1 MRKIGFLLLSILLSV
16 SLVGCGKKSLTS
28 DDSSNESQKQD
39 ESKELLP
46 YTYNVP
52 LRNIYVDVP
61 NYQEIE
67 EGYTRVFIVHGKKY
81 VTFTSVLNA
90 QATDA
95 KDAYNK
101 TFQLFKLNMQN
112 YEGGP
117 NSFNIITN
125 QTMTINGIDVYYFE
139 GMIHYGEKNPYDAYG
154 IGYSFIMDGI
164 PCAIIGSVTDKD
176 QPEELKEEIKAVVN
190 AMMLSVRSEM

>member
-16 SLVGCGKKSLTS
+16 SLVGCGQKSLTS

-67 EGYTRVFIVHGKKY
+67 EGYTRVFIVHEKKY

-101 TFQLFKLNMQN
+101 SFDTFRICMQN

-117 NSFNIITN
+117 NSFNIVTD

-139 GMIHYGEKNPYDAYG
+139 GTINYGEENLYDGYG
-154 IGYSFIMDGI
+154 VGYSFIMDGI
-164 PCAIIGSVTDKD
+164 PCAIIGSVIDKD

>member
-1 MRKIGFLLLSILLSV
+1 MRKIGFLLLSILLSA
-16 SLVGCGKKSLTS
+16 SLVGCGQKSLTS

-46 YTYNVP
+46 YTYRIP
-52 LRNIYVDVP
+52 MEDIYIDVP
-61 NYQEIE
+61 NYQEIAQ
-67 EGYTRVFIVHGKKY
+67 GYTQVFIVHDSKY
-81 VTFTSVLNA
+81 VTVTSA
-90 QATDA
+90 FDTQATDA

-101 TFQLFKLNMQN
+101 SFDTFRICMQN
-112 YEGGP
+112 YESGP
-117 NSFNIITN
+117 KSFNIVTD

-139 GMIHYGEKNPYDAYG
+139 GTIRYGEENPYDTYG

>member
-16 SLVGCGKKSLTS
+16 SLVGCGQKSLTS

-46 YTYNVP
+46 YTYRIP
-52 LRNIYVDVP
+52 MEDIYIDVP
-61 NYQEIE
+61 NYQEIAQ
-67 EGYTRVFIVHGKKY
+67 GYTQVFIVHDSKY
-81 VTFTSVLNA
+81 VTVTSA
-90 QATDA
+90 FDTQATDA

-117 NSFNIITN
+117 NSFNIITD
-125 QTMTINGIDVYYFE
+125 QTMTINGIDVY
-139 GMIHYGEKNPYDAYG
+139 
-154 IGYSFIMDGI
+154 
-164 PCAIIGSVTDKD
+164 C
-176 QPEELKEEIKAVVN
+176 
-190 AMMLSVRSEM
+190 

>member
-1 MRKIGFLLLSILLSV
+1 MRKIGFLLLSILLSA
-16 SLVGCGKKSLTS
+16 SLVGCGQKSLTS

-67 EGYTRVFIVHGKKY
+67 EGYTRVFIVHEKKY

-101 TFQLFKLNMQN
+101 SFDTFRICMQN

-117 NSFNIITN
+117 NSFNIVTD

-139 GMIHYGEKNPYDAYG
+139 GTINYGEENLYDGYG
-154 IGYSFIMDGI
+154 VGYSFIMDGI
-164 PCAIIGSVTDKD
+164 PCAIIGSVIDKD

>member
-16 SLVGCGKKSLTS
+16 SLVGCGQKSLTS

-67 EGYTRVFIVHGKKY
+67 EGYTRVFIVHEKKIRNFY
-81 VTFTSVLNA
+81 
-90 QATDA
+90 QC
-95 KDAYNK
+95 
-101 TFQLFKLNMQN
+101 
-112 YEGGP
+112 
-117 NSFNIITN
+117 I
-125 QTMTINGIDVYYFE
+125 
-139 GMIHYGEKNPYDAYG
+139 
-154 IGYSFIMDGI
+154 
-164 PCAIIGSVTDKD
+164 
-176 QPEELKEEIKAVVN
+176 
-190 AMMLSVRSEM
+190 

>member
-1 MRKIGFLLLSILLSV
+1 ME
-16 SLVGCGKKSLTS
+16 
-28 DDSSNESQKQD
+28 D
-39 ESKELLP
+39 
-46 YTYNVP
+46 
-52 LRNIYVDVP
+52 IYIDVP

-67 EGYTRVFIVHGKKY
+67 QGYTQVFIVHDSKY
-81 VTFTSVLNA
+81 VTITSDFDT

-95 KDAYNK
+95 KDAYLK
-101 TFQLFKLNMQN
+101 TFEVFRDNMQN

-117 NSFNIITN
+117 NSFNIITD
-125 QTMTINGIDVYYFE
+125 QTMTINGIDVYFFE
-139 GMIHYGEKNPYDAYG
+139 GTINYGEENPYDGYG
-154 IGYSFIMDGI
+154 VGYSFIMDDI